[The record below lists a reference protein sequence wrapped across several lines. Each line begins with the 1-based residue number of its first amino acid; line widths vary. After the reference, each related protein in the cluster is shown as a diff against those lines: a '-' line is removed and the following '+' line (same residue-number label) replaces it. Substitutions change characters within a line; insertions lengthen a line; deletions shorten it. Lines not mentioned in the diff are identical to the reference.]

1 MYCFLFRTK
10 YLEICE
16 PCASFDVR
24 RCKYSVLFE
33 KRTPQLITMM
43 ITLIIININLNQH
56 NAVRH
61 YCFSS
66 LKCWCVLSGDC
77 GNFCVQFNIDKKVAC
92 DFYLF
97 VFPFTYTGKNES
109 FTVYVY
115 VCVIKSLSSSA
126 TPIRPNCRLPP
137 SINAD
142 G

>member
-1 MYCFLFRTK
+1 MPLGIIAFH
-10 YLEICE
+10 
-16 PCASFDVR
+16 PWNVDV
-24 RCKYSVLFE
+24 YY
-33 KRTPQLITMM
+33 QAI
-43 ITLIIININLNQH
+43 
-56 NAVRH
+56 AV
-61 YCFSS
+61 S
-66 LKCWCVLSGDC
+66 
-77 GNFCVQFNIDKKVAC
+77 FCVQFNIDKKVAC